1 MKNNFESKFIQN
13 LIYSNY
19 GLRVKAEQI
28 EGELDDNFKLNY
40 DGKSYFFKV
49 YPANSDLE
57 FVTFQSNLLS
67 NLKTFE
73 KIILFLAT
81 AGFIIHLVLILLNNK
96 GYVDLSFFQGSL
108 FVNPIS
114 AIYTPF
120 SFILIYEAF
129 LLIYYLPRSFT
140 TSIAKQ
146 FEIMSL
152 ILIRKIFKDIP
163 DVDLSDNWILNE
175 NNLQLIYDLTGVLIV
190 FYLIYMF
197 KKLKENLPKL
207 PVHQNLERFLGYKR
221 LISLL
226 LIPTLIILCVFSF
239 IEWYGAVFIGGE
251 NSPNIDYLFFVEF
264 FGILILVDVFI
275 LLISFQYTE
284 RYSQLVRNTGFI
296 ISTILLRLS
305 FNAVGLTSIILL
317 ISGIVF
323 GLIILYIYNKM
334 ERTSLVT

>member
-1 MKNNFESKFIQN
+1 MTEKINSVFE
-13 LIYSNY
+13 
-19 GLRVKAEQI
+19 
-28 EGELDDNFKLNY
+28 
-40 DGKSYFFKV
+40 KV
-49 YPANSDLE
+49 FSD
-57 FVTFQSNLLS
+57 S

-226 LIPTLIILCVFSF
+226 LIPTLIFLCVFSF

-305 FNAVGLTSIILL
+305 FNAVGLTSISLL

>member
-1 MKNNFESKFIQN
+1 MTEKINIVF
-13 LIYSNY
+13 
-19 GLRVKAEQI
+19 
-28 EGELDDNFKLNY
+28 D
-40 DGKSYFFKV
+40 KV
-49 YPANSDLE
+49 FSD
-57 FVTFQSNLLS
+57 S
-67 NLKTFE
+67 NLKVFE
-73 KIILFLAT
+73 KLILFLAT
-81 AGFIIHLVLILLNNK
+81 SGFIIHLVLILLNNN
-96 GYVDLSFFQGSL
+96 GYIDLSFFNDSL

-163 DVDLSDNWILNE
+163 DVNLSDNWILNE
-175 NNLQLIYDLTGVLIV
+175 NNLQLIYDLMGVLVV
-190 FYLIYMF
+190 FYLIYLF
-197 KKLKENLPKL
+197 KKLKENLPQL
-207 PVHQNLERFLGYKR
+207 PVHTNLERFLGYKK

-226 LIPTLIILCVFSF
+226 LIPTLILLCIFSF
-239 IEWYGAVFIGGE
+239 LDWYGAVFIGGE

-305 FNAVGLTSIILL
+305 FNADGLTSILLL

>member
-1 MKNNFESKFIQN
+1 MTEKINIVFGKVFSDRN
-13 LIYSNY
+13 L
-19 GLRVKAEQI
+19 RA
-28 EGELDDNFKLNY
+28 
-40 DGKSYFFKV
+40 
-49 YPANSDLE
+49 
-57 FVTFQSNLLS
+57 
-67 NLKTFE
+67 FE
-73 KIILFLAT
+73 KLILFLAT
-81 AGFIIHLVLILLNNK
+81 SGFIIHLLLILLNNK
-96 GYVDLSFFQGSL
+96 GYVDLSFFNDSL

-163 DVDLSDNWILNE
+163 EVKLSDNWILNE

-190 FYLIYMF
+190 FYLIYLF
-197 KKLKENLPKL
+197 KKLKDNLPQL
-207 PVHQNLERFLGYKR
+207 PVHTNLERFLGYKK

-226 LIPTLIILCVFSF
+226 LIPTLILLCIFSF
-239 IEWYGAVFIGGE
+239 LDWYGAVFIGGE

-317 ISGIVF
+317 ISGIIF